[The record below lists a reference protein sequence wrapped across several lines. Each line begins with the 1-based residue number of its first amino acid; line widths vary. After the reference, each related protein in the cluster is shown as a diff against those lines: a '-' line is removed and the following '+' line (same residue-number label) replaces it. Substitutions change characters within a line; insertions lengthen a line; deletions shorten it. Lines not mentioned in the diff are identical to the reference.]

1 MAKAPYGS
9 WKSPISTDLIVAGSI
24 GLSSP
29 QALQN
34 GRCWIESRPQEGGRS
49 VLVKQDPDGK
59 VHDVTPAPFN
69 IRTRVHEYGGGASL
83 IHGDSIYFSNFSD
96 QQLYRQGWEDP
107 VPTQLTH
114 SEGYRFANGSVDT
127 LRNRMIYVVEDH
139 NVSGEPKNLIGAVD
153 LETGELTILAK
164 GMSMEGEPR

>member
-1 MAKAPYGS
+1 MLHLPLHGQHEQ
-9 WKSPISTDLIVAGSI
+9 L
-24 GLSSP
+24 
-29 QALQN
+29 
-34 GRCWIESRPQEGGRS
+34 RS
-49 VLVKQDPDGK
+49 
-59 VHDVTPAPFN
+59 
-69 IRTRVHEYGGGASL
+69 EY
-83 IHGDSIYFSNFSD
+83 
-96 QQLYRQGWEDP
+96 EDP